1 MAKKEAK
8 EAAKKAVGRVGTADL
23 IDEVVE
29 DIAASTDHT
38 LTKAAI
44 GDVVRAAMRCIGHNL
59 SKHNAVAAHNMFIL
73 EPVYRKGRTGRNPQ
87 KPEEEITIPAQWT
100 VRLRLSKTLKSD
112 MNA

>member
-8 EAAKKAVGRVGTADL
+8 EVAKKAVGRVGTADL

-38 LTKAAI
+38 LTKVEI
-44 GDVVRAAMRCIGHNL
+44 SDVIRSVMRCIGSNL
-59 SKHNAVAAHNMFIL
+59 SNHKAVAVHNMFIL
-73 EPVYRKGRTGRNPQ
+73 EPVYRQGRTGRNPQ
-87 KPEEEITIPAQWT
+87 KPDEEITIPAQWT
-100 VRLRLSKTLKSD
+100 VRLKLSKILKSD

>member
-8 EAAKKAVGRVGTADL
+8 EAKKAVGRVGTADL

-38 LTKAAI
+38 LTKAEI
-44 GDVVRAAMRCIGHNL
+44 SDVVRSVMRCIGCDL
-59 SKHNAVAAHNMFIL
+59 SNHKAVAAHNMFIL
-73 EPVYRKGRTGRNPQ
+73 EPVYRQGRTGRNPQ